1 MRIKKTPLWY
11 LAGDCTSILLTLTNK
26 LSHVKSRTAANYHL
40 LTRVKFN
47 TGKVFCQKFMI
58 GCLLFW
64 VLVLNRHILSA
75 IELFTNLDQLTA
87 QTIIAFD
94 HVCNFITGIHHCC
107 MITTTNGFT
116 NLRKRDVGFFS
127 Q

>member
-58 GCLLFW
+58 GCFCFGIKPSHTVCHRVVHESGSIDDADDHRVRSCLQLYHRHTSLLYDHDHQWLHQFAEERCG
-64 VLVLNRHILSA
+64 LLLSVN
-75 IELFTNLDQLTA
+75 T
-87 QTIIAFD
+87 
-94 HVCNFITGIHHCC
+94 
-107 MITTTNGFT
+107 
-116 NLRKRDVGFFS
+116 
-127 Q
+127 